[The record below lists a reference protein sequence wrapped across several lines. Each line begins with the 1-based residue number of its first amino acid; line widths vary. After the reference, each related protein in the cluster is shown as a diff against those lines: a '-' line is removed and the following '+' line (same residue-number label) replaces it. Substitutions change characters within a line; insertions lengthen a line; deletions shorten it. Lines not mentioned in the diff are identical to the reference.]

1 MGQIIGFLSG
11 KGGTGKTTVC
21 AGLATALSAD
31 GKKVLCVDCDVG
43 LRNLDISLGMA
54 DCGALSFQDVS
65 EGGYSLLSATVHPEF
80 PKLFF
85 LTAPVGRLAEEID
98 SGKFS
103 EMLEQARTIFDYVL
117 LDAPAGLDAG
127 FRLVSRNADSI
138 LLVTGCGPAAIRD
151 AVRVAD
157 TLELSGKTDVRLIIN
172 RVDAEMMSD
181 IKLNIDDLMDTAG
194 LPLMGIVFED
204 RKVVLSAAFGY
215 CMLKYSR
222 RSPASKCFCRIA
234 RRVQGFREP
243 IPYR

>member
-1 MGQIIGFLSG
+1 MAQIIGFLSG

-21 AGLATALSAD
+21 AGLATALAAG
-31 GKKVLCVDCDVG
+31 GKRVLCIDCDVG

-54 DCGALSFQDVS
+54 ESGALSFLDICR
-65 EGGYSLLSATVHPEF
+65 GGYSLQSAAQHPEYAT
-80 PKLFF
+80 LFF
-85 LTAPVGRLAEEID
+85 LTAPVGVLAEEID
-98 SGKFS
+98 SNSFA
-103 EMLEQARTIFDYVL
+103 EMLQKARPQYDYIL

-127 FRLVSRNADSI
+127 YRLVSRHSDSI
-138 LLVTGCGPAAIRD
+138 LLVTGCGPAAMRD

-157 TLELSGKTDVRLIIN
+157 MLELAGKTDVRLIIN
-172 RVDAEMMSD
+172 RVDPEMMED

-204 RKVVLSAAFGY
+204 RRVVLSAAFGY

-243 IPYR
+243 IPMR

>member
-1 MGQIIGFLSG
+1 MAQIIGFLSG

-21 AGLATALSAD
+21 AGLATALAAV
-31 GKKVLCVDCDVG
+31 GKRVLCIDCDVG

-54 DCGALSFQDVS
+54 ESGALSFLDICR
-65 EGGYSLLSATVHPEF
+65 GGYSLQSAAQHPEYAT
-80 PKLFF
+80 LFF
-85 LTAPVGRLAEEID
+85 LTAPVGVLAEEID
-98 SGKFS
+98 SNQFA
-103 EMLEQARTIFDYVL
+103 EMLQKARPQYDYIL

-127 FRLVSRNADSI
+127 YRLVSSHSDSI
-138 LLVTGCGPAAIRD
+138 LLVTGCGPAAMRD

-157 TLELSGKTDVRLIIN
+157 MLELAGKTNVRLIIN
-172 RVDAEMMSD
+172 RVDPEMMED

-204 RKVVLSAAFGY
+204 RRVVLSAAFGY

-234 RRVQGFREP
+234 KRVQGFREP
-243 IPYR
+243 IPMR